1 MAKTAK
7 NHHPLAEKAC
17 TRCLGV
23 KLASEFFK
31 DVRLRSGLSSK
42 CKACNKAMN
51 YDWRERNPEKWAASY
66 TAWRQEN
73 PERVKQKSRENY
85 QRTDG
90 AARGRA
96 RYWAN
101 RDVERERNRQWAKEN
116 RAHLSAACAAYFA
129 ARDQRTPPWAD
140 LDAISAVYA
149 QAAGLRDLGF
159 DVHVDHVV
167 PLRGRSVSGLHVVE
181 NLQILSAVENIAKGN
196 RFDSASDTLVASATL
211 RPPT

>member
-1 MAKTAK
+1 MVKTAK

-17 TRCLGV
+17 TRCREV
-23 KLASEFFK
+23 KPAAGFFK

-42 CKACNKAMN
+42 CNASNRAMN
-51 YDWRERNPEKWAASY
+51 EDWKARNPDKWAASY
-66 TAWRQEN
+66 TNWRQEN
-73 PERVKQKSRENY
+73 PERVQQTKREHY

-101 RDVERERNRQWAKEN
+101 RDAERERQRQWAKEN
-116 RAHLSAACAAYFA
+116 RARLSASCAAYFA

-140 LDAISAVYA
+140 LGAISAIYA
-149 QAAGLRDLGF
+149 QAAGLRELGF

-167 PLRGRSVSGLHVVE
+167 PLRGRRVSGLHVLE
-181 NLQILSAVENIAKGN
+181 NLQIILAVENVAKGN
-196 RFDSASDTLVASATL
+196 RFDPESV
-211 RPPT
+211 